1 MKHVYSRL
9 TKSLRPLL
17 CLVALVSGTSLS
29 LSPVAAQITGSPSTL
44 DTARVIVK
52 FKTNATLLQKQVQGS
67 KTNETIFEAK
77 ARSNAEQLGNRLG
90 MRLAA
95 GRLLTERTQ
104 VLQADGM
111 SSEQL
116 VQRLSKEVD
125 IEYVVV
131 DHLRKTNAVPNDP
144 LYATGPTIQQPSSP
158 VPGGVVLGTT
168 IPRSGGPVSGQWYL
182 RAPSGDVRSAINA
195 EGAWDITTGSPN
207 IVVAVLDSGVRFDHV
222 DLKRVSEGG
231 NLLEGYD
238 FITSPFIGNDGSGR
252 DSDAS
257 DAGDA
262 VTATDLNDPGKPT
275 NCSSADIGD
284 SSWHG
289 TKVAGLIG
297 ALSNNGV
304 GMASVG
310 RTVRVLP
317 VRVLGRCGGFDS
329 DIIAGMRWA
338 AGLNVPGVVDN
349 PQPNRAKV
357 INMSLGGTGTCT
369 AYNDAVREIN
379 AQGAVVVA
387 SAGNSAGQAVSVPA
401 KCEGVVGVAGLRHI
415 GTKVGFSDL
424 GPEITISAPGGN
436 CVNTGPGDAC
446 LYPILSASNSGTA
459 SPVLGA
465 VGSIYTDAF
474 NPTVGTSFSAPLVA
488 GTAALMLSVNPNL
501 SACTVRN
508 VIRASAR
515 PFPTTGSSA
524 GVQQCNSTTSSNGEE
539 CYCNTATCGAGMLD
553 AAAAVALAAN
563 PPANL
568 TLCSSSPTPT
578 PAATPGPAP
587 VESGGGGGATT
598 SLYWLLGIALA
609 AAALRVSERRK
620 L

>member
-1 MKHVYSRL
+1 MKQVYSRIA
-9 TKSLRPLL
+9 KSLRPLL
-17 CLVALVSGTSLS
+17 CIAAVVSGTSLS
-29 LSPVAAQITGSPSTL
+29 LSPRAAQITGSPSTL

-52 FKTNATLLQKQVQGS
+52 FKTNASLLQKQVQSS
-67 KTNETIFEAK
+67 KSSETVFEAK
-77 ARSNAEQLGNRLG
+77 ARSNAEQLGSRLG
-90 MRLAA
+90 MRLKA

-116 VQRLSKEVD
+116 VQRLSKEAD

-144 LYATGPTIQQPSSP
+144 LYATGPTIQQPFSP
-158 VPGGVVLGTT
+158 VPGVILGTT

-182 RAPSGDVRSAINA
+182 RAPSGEVRSAINA
-195 EGAWDITTGSPN
+195 EGAWDITTGNPN
-207 IVVAVLDSGVRFDHV
+207 VVVAVLDSGVRFDHV

-238 FITSPFIGNDGSGR
+238 FITNAFIGNDGSGR

-262 VTATDLNDPGKPT
+262 VTAADLNDPGKPS
-275 NCSSADIGD
+275 NCGSADIGD

-357 INMSLGGTGTCT
+357 INMSLGGSGSCT
-369 AYNDAVREIN
+369 AYNDVVREIN

-401 KCEGVVGVAGLRHI
+401 KCEGVIGVAGLRHI

-436 CVNTGPGDAC
+436 CVNTAPGDAC
-446 LYPILSASNSGTA
+446 LYPILSASNSGTT

-465 VGSIYTDAF
+465 EGSIYTDAF
-474 NPTVGTSFSAPLVA
+474 KPTVGTSFSAPLVA

-524 GVQQCNSTTSSNGEE
+524 GVLQCNSTTSGNGEE
-539 CYCNTATCGAGMLD
+539 CYCDTATCGAGMLD
-553 AAAAVALAAN
+553 AAAAVVLAAN

-578 PAATPGPAP
+578 ATPEPAP
-587 VESGGGGGATT
+587 VESGGGGATT

>member
-1 MKHVYSRL
+1 MKQRVYSRFAP
-9 TKSLRPLL
+9 SLSALL
-17 CLVALVSGTSLS
+17 CAAALACGSVLW
-29 LSPVAAQITGSPSTL
+29 LAPVAAQTSAPAQPRE
-44 DTARVIVK
+44 TARVIVK
-52 FKTNATLLQKQVQGS
+52 FKSNASLLQKQVLNSPSGE
-67 KTNETIFEAK
+67 NVFEAK
-77 ARSNAEQLGNRLG
+77 ARSNAEQLGARLG
-90 MRLAA
+90 MRLTT
-95 GRLLTERTQ
+95 GRLLTERSQ

-111 SSEQL
+111 SSQQL
-116 VQRLSKEVD
+116 VQRLSKEADV
-125 IEYVVV
+125 EYVVI
-131 DHLRKTNAVPNDP
+131 DHLRKPNAAPNDP
-144 LYATGPTIQQPSSP
+144 LFAAGPTISGQ
-158 VPGGVVLGTT
+158 T
-168 IPRSGGPVSGQWYL
+168 GGPVAGQWYL
-182 RAPSGDVRSAINA
+182 RAPSGEVRSAINA
-195 EGAWDITTGSPN
+195 LGAWDITTGNPSV
-207 IVVAVLDSGVRFDHV
+207 VVAVLDSGIRFDHV

-238 FITSPFIGNDGSGR
+238 FISSLFIANDGSGR

-257 DAGDA
+257 DAGDG
-262 VTATDLNDPGKPT
+262 VTTADLNDPSKPS
-275 NCSSADIGD
+275 NCGSADVGD

-289 TKVAGLIG
+289 TKVSGLIA

-357 INMSLGGTGTCT
+357 INMSLGGTGSCT
-369 AYNDAVREIN
+369 AYNDVVRDIN
-379 AQGAVVVA
+379 AQGVVVVA

-401 KCEGVVGVAGLRHI
+401 KCEGVIGVGGLRHI

-424 GPEITISAPGGN
+424 GPEITISAPAGN
-436 CVNTGPGDAC
+436 CVNVEPGDAC
-446 LYPILSASNSGTA
+446 LYPILSASNSGTI

-465 VGSIYTDAF
+465 AGSIYTDAF
-474 NPTVGTSFSAPLVA
+474 KPTVGTSFSAPLVA

-524 GVQQCNSTTSSNGEE
+524 GVRQCNSATSSNGEE
-539 CYCNTATCGAGMLD
+539 CYCTTATCGAGMLN
-553 AAAAVALAAN
+553 AAAAVALASN
-563 PPANL
+563 PPAEFSS
-568 TLCSSSPTPT
+568 CSVTPNASPEPTPT
-578 PAATPGPAP
+578 PTPTPTPPASTP
-587 VESGGGGGATT
+587 PPAENGGGGGATT

>member
-1 MKHVYSRL
+1 MKQRVYSRFSP
-9 TKSLRPLL
+9 SLSALL
-17 CLVALVSGTSLS
+17 CAAALACGSVLW
-29 LSPVAAQITGSPSTL
+29 LAPVAAQTSAPAQPRE
-44 DTARVIVK
+44 TARVIVK
-52 FKTNATLLQKQVQGS
+52 FKSNASLLQKQALNSTSGENV
-67 KTNETIFEAK
+67 FEAK
-77 ARSNAEQLGNRLG
+77 ARSNADQLGARLG
-90 MRLAA
+90 MRLTT
-95 GRLLTERTQ
+95 GRLLTERSQ

-111 SSEQL
+111 SSQQL
-116 VQRLSKEVD
+116 VQRLSKEADV
-125 IEYVVV
+125 EYVVI
-131 DHLRKTNAVPNDP
+131 DHLRKPNAAPNDP
-144 LYATGPTIQQPSSP
+144 LFAAGPTISGQ
-158 VPGGVVLGTT
+158 T
-168 IPRSGGPVSGQWYL
+168 GGPVAGQWYL
-182 RAPSGDVRSAINA
+182 RAPGGEVRSAINA
-195 EGAWDITTGSPN
+195 LGAWDITTGNPSV
-207 IVVAVLDSGVRFDHV
+207 VVAVLDSGIRFDHV

-238 FITSPFIGNDGSGR
+238 FISSLFIANDGSAR

-257 DAGDA
+257 DAGDG
-262 VTATDLNDPGKPT
+262 VTAADLNDPSKPT
-275 NCSSADIGD
+275 NCGSADVGD

-289 TKVAGLIG
+289 TKVAGLIA

-357 INMSLGGTGTCT
+357 INMSLGGTGSCT
-369 AYNDAVREIN
+369 AYNDVVRDIN

-401 KCEGVVGVAGLRHI
+401 KCEGVIGVGGLRHI

-424 GPEITISAPGGN
+424 GPEITISAPAGN
-436 CVNTGPGDAC
+436 CVNVAPGDAC
-446 LYPILSASNSGTA
+446 LYPILSASNSGAT

-465 VGSIYTDAF
+465 AGSIYTDAF
-474 NPTVGTSFSAPLVA
+474 KPTVGTSFSAPLVA

-524 GVQQCNSTTSSNGEE
+524 GVRQCNSATSSNGEE
-539 CYCNTATCGAGMLD
+539 CYCNTATCGAGMLN
-553 AAAAVALAAN
+553 AAAAVALASN
-563 PPANL
+563 PP
-568 TLCSSSPTPT
+568 TEFSSCAVTPNATPDPTPT
-578 PAATPGPAP
+578 PTPTPTPPTSTPPP

-609 AAALRVSERRK
+609 AAALRLSERRRR

>member
-1 MKHVYSRL
+1 MKQSFYSNIA
-9 TKSLRPLL
+9 KSVRSLL
-17 CLVALVSGTSLS
+17 CIAAVVSGASLS
-29 LSPVAAQITGSPSTL
+29 ASSLAAQTPSSPPLL

-52 FKTNATLLQKQVQGS
+52 FKTNASLLQKQAQNS

-90 MRLAA
+90 MRLTA
-95 GRLLTERTQ
+95 GRLLTERIQ

-116 VQRLSKEVD
+116 VQRLSKEAD

-131 DHLRKTNAVPNDP
+131 DHLRKTNAAPNDP
-144 LYATGPTIQQPSSP
+144 LFAAGPTISGQ
-158 VPGGVVLGTT
+158 T
-168 IPRSGGPVSGQWYL
+168 GGPASGQWYL
-182 RAPSGDVRSAINA
+182 RAPSGEVRSAINA
-195 EGAWDITTGSPN
+195 LGAWDITTGNPN
-207 IVVAVLDSGVRFDHV
+207 VVVAVLDSGVRFDHV

-238 FITSPFIGNDGSGR
+238 FITNPFIANDGSGR

-257 DAGDA
+257 DAGDG
-262 VTATDLNDPGKPT
+262 VTDADLIDTRKPNDCG
-275 NCSSADIGD
+275 SADIGD

-289 TKVAGLIG
+289 TKVSGLIA

-357 INMSLGGTGTCT
+357 INMSLGGTGSCT
-369 AYNDAVREIN
+369 AYNDVVRDIN

-401 KCEGVVGVAGLRHI
+401 KCEGVIGVGGLRHI

-424 GPEITISAPGGN
+424 GPEIAISAPAGN
-436 CVNTGPGDAC
+436 CVNVAPGDAC
-446 LYPILSASNSGTA
+446 LYPILSASNSGAT

-465 VGSIYTDAF
+465 AGSIYTDAF
-474 NPTVGTSFSAPLVA
+474 KPTVGTSFSAPLVA
-488 GTAALMLSVNPNL
+488 GTAALMLSVNPTL

-524 GVQQCNSTTSSNGEE
+524 GVLQCNSTTSSNGEE

-553 AAAAVALAAN
+553 AAAAVALASN
-563 PPANL
+563 PPAEF
-568 TLCSSSPTPT
+568 SSCAVTPNATPDPTPT
-578 PAATPGPAP
+578 PTPPTTTPPPA
-587 VESGGGGGATT
+587 ESGGGGGATT